1 MKPFFIIFKNM
12 IEYII
17 SNNVFCMNSKDERL
31 ESTIEKSF
39 GLTNSEAKKLVDPI
53 KNMMDRGNLVV
64 SPSGKISLNEID
76 KNSVDDIKN
85 SLNGLSNNIAGLK
98 TIDKLLSDY
107 SENNNINF
115 DKLKKGILTEDNYKK
130 INNQLDPKDAYV
142 YSENT
147 VREIENIAKQKE
159 MRENNRN
166 RIVDNDYKLKPNF

>member
-1 MKPFFIIFKNM
+1 M

-39 GLTNSEAKKLVDPI
+39 GLTNSEAKKLVNPI

>member
-1 MKPFFIIFKNM
+1 
-12 IEYII
+12 
-17 SNNVFCMNSKDERL
+17 MNSKDERL

-39 GLTNSEAKKLVDPI
+39 GLTNSEAKKLVNPI